1 MSDAAPDGPDLEGFR
16 AYLLLLARA
25 GLDPRLQAKLDPSD
39 VVQQTLLEAHKDR
52 ADFRGRSPEELRAW
66 LRQVLARNL
75 ANALR
80 DFRRDKRDVAREQA
94 MDRLAAESSA
104 RVEAWLAAD
113 GSSPSA
119 GLQRQ
124 EEAARLAAALA
135 ELPEGQRE
143 AVVLRHLHG
152 WSLHNIARHLGKS
165 TTAVAGLIHR
175 GLNRLRERLASEG
188 ER

>member
-1 MSDAAPDGPDLEGFR
+1 MSDAAPVGRDLEAFR
-16 AYLLLLARA
+16 DYLRLLARA

-39 VVQQTLLEAHKDR
+39 VVQQTLLEAHKDL
-52 ADFRGRSPEELRAW
+52 ANFRGTSPEELRAW

-94 MDRLAAESSA
+94 PVEQSSA

-119 GLQRQ
+119 GLRRQ
-124 EEAARLAAALA
+124 EEAARLAAALE
-135 ELPEGQRE
+135 ELPEAQRE

-152 WSLHNIARHLGKS
+152 WSLHDIAAHVGKS

-175 GLNRLRERLASEG
+175 GLNRLRERLEG
-188 ER
+188 EP